1 MRALRLLLVLL
12 CATLIASPTFA
23 QFPKIKLPKRPELPK
38 KSDPLEVTRK
48 AAPTPEAIVSLQ
60 QMVAG
65 RATEVM
71 LTLKNAELSAVLA
84 VEGFSNCKVLK
95 WEPAPPNQL
104 KVTIQGEGGAPL
116 DADGP
121 NSKTYTATGFCRGE
135 VRLKPRP
142 ALWEVRLLPDPDA
155 AAKEAAS
162 KPPATQAVDPGAV
175 ALAQQTQVEYMKKV
189 AASEAEAPSKL
200 GKEWQVEFTGGKK
213 ETWTLVRGK
222 GSEAT
227 FKTPS
232 GEVRV
237 AYMMGTIA
245 VEMAKDCA
253 LMGTLKDGKIAGQV
267 MGRTC
272 PWEMLSAWSAVVK

>member
-1 MRALRLLLVLL
+1 MRAFRLLFVLL
-12 CATLIASPTFA
+12 CATLIASPAFA
-23 QFPKIKLPKRPELPK
+23 QWPKIKLPKKPELPK

-48 AAPTPEAIVSLQ
+48 AAPTPEVTASLQ

-65 RATEVM
+65 RATELV
-71 LTLKNAELSAVLA
+71 LTLKNAELSAVLG

-95 WEPAPPNQL
+95 WEPTPPSQL
-104 KVTIQGEGGAPL
+104 KITIQGEGGAPL
-116 DADGP
+116 EANP
-121 NSKTYTATGFCRGE
+121 NSKTYTTTSHCRGE
-135 VRLKPRP
+135 VQLKPKP

-162 KPPATQAVDPGAV
+162 KPPAPQPVDPQTV
-175 ALAQQTQVEYMKKV
+175 ALAQQTQAEYMKKV
-189 AASEAEAPSKL
+189 AASQAEAPGKL
-200 GKEWQVEFTGGKK
+200 GKEWFVEFPGGKR
-213 ETWTLVRGK
+213 ETWTLVRSK
-222 GSEAT
+222 GSEAA
-227 FKTPS
+227 FKTPA

-245 VEMAKDCA
+245 VEVAKDCA
-253 LMGTLKDGKIAGQV
+253 LMGTLKDGKIQGQV

>member
-1 MRALRLLLVLL
+1 MRASRLLMLLL
-12 CATLIASPTFA
+12 CVTLIASPAVA
-23 QFPKIKLPKRPELPK
+23 QFPKIKLPKKPELPK

-48 AAPTPEAIVSLQ
+48 AAPTPEATASLEK
-60 QMVAG
+60 MVAG

-71 LTLKNAELSAVLA
+71 LTLKNAEISAVLGI
-84 VEGFSNCKVLK
+84 EGFSNCKVLK

-116 DADGP
+116 DANP
-121 NSKTYTATGFCRGE
+121 NTKTYTATSFCRGE
-135 VRLKPRP
+135 VRLKPKP

-162 KPPATQAVDPGAV
+162 KQPATPAVDPETA
-175 ALAQQTQVEYMKKV
+175 ALAQRAQADYMQKM
-189 AASEAEAPSKL
+189 AASEAEAPGKL
-200 GKEWQVEFTGGKK
+200 GKEWQVEFPGGKK
-213 ETWTLVRGK
+213 ETWTLARAD
-222 GSEAT
+222 GSQAT

-237 AYMMGTIA
+237 AYIMGTIA
-245 VEMAKDCA
+245 VEMSKDCA

-272 PWEMLSAWSAVVK
+272 PWQMMSAWSAVVK

>member
-1 MRALRLLLVLL
+1 MRALRLLMLLV
-12 CATLIASPTFA
+12 CATLIASPAFA
-23 QFPKIKLPKRPELPK
+23 QFPKIKLPKKPELPK

-48 AAPTPEAIVSLQ
+48 AAPTPEATASLE
-60 QMVAG
+60 QMIAG
-65 RATEVM
+65 RATELM
-71 LTLKNAELSAVLA
+71 LTLKNAELSDVLG
-84 VEGFSNCKVLK
+84 VEGFTNCKVLK

-116 DADGP
+116 AANP
-121 NSKTYTATGFCRGE
+121 NSKTYYATSFCRGQ
-135 VRLKPRP
+135 VQVKPRP
-142 ALWEVRLLPDPDA
+142 APWEVRLLPDPNA
-155 AAKEAAS
+155 TAKETGS
-162 KPPATQAVDPGAV
+162 QPPATQAVDPEAV
-175 ALAQQTQVEYMKKV
+175 ALAQQTQADYMKKV

-200 GKEWQVEFTGGKK
+200 GKEWQLEFAGGKK
-213 ETWTLVRGK
+213 ETWTLVRGN

-245 VEMAKDCA
+245 VQMAKDCA
-253 LMGTLKDGKIAGQV
+253 LMGKLKDGKIEGQV